1 MIESGEYKQ
10 PALHEPTQ
18 SEHTCWPVTAQK
30 VPNIGSVNPP
40 ELGHVQSVLLLA
52 LSCVGAVLHIVAAS
66 FQALHAAWAP
76 SNVQHVIFEGLA
88 DAVITCCGA
97 GGGRWKRV

>member
-1 MIESGEYKQ
+1 MKRAPVKGEPLMPWSKEEKRPRGPRPYRA
-10 PALHEPTQ
+10 PGGGMA
-18 SEHTCWPVTAQK
+18 A
-30 VPNIGSVNPP
+30 
-40 ELGHVQSVLLLA
+40 
-52 LSCVGAVLHIVAAS
+52 VAAG
-66 FQALHAAWAP
+66 AADSGSACWAP

>member
-1 MIESGEYKQ
+1 MS
-10 PALHEPTQ
+10 
-18 SEHTCWPVTAQK
+18 CTA
-30 VPNIGSVNPP
+30 VVRRLRTADSVA
-40 ELGHVQSVLLLA
+40 EAAMGAADSV
-52 LSCVGAVLHIVAAS
+52 AVVKAEEKAAEAKEEAAADSVAMVRI
-66 FQALHAAWAP
+66 WAP